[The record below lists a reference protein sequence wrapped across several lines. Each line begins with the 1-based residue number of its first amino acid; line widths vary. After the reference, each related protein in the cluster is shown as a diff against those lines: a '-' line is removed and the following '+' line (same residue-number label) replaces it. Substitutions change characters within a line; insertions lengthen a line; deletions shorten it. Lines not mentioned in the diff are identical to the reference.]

1 VVVEDNIEIDR
12 TSDEYIKSNLNRI
25 AALQEE
31 SSKQMK
37 GNEELNTLISGMI
50 LCIYIYLSIRI
61 CTYIYTYVL
70 T

>member
-37 GNEELNTLISGMI
+37 GNEELNSLISGMI
-50 LCIYIYLSIRI
+50 WCIYVYLNIRI